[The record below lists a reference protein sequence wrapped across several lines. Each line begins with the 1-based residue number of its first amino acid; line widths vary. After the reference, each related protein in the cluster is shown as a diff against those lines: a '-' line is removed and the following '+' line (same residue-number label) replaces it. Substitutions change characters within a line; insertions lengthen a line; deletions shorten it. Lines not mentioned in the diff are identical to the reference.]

1 MATINYIEQPSITKP
16 IRENNVQDNEI
27 TDNKIRNVKLNKLK
41 SGKVKD
47 QEFTLENCKVTITDS
62 NGNEVA
68 VITGTNNLLTEIL
81 GTALKF
87 GNVSQTGIITYPD
100 KDNVYT
106 VGAGNAR
113 LKEIYSTDVKLGAG
127 GNIAVGAVPNSAST
141 VTITGTIMTNP
152 AGEDMHSHTGSCTIS
167 FNTYQMT
174 TGTDGS
180 GTKNV
185 LTS

>member
-1 MATINYIEQPSITKP
+1 MANINYIEQPQIPSLIN
-16 IRENNVQDNEI
+16 ENNVQDNEI
-27 TDNKIRNVKLNKLK
+27 TNQKIRNVSLSKLQ
-41 SGKVKD
+41 SGKTRGQD
-47 QEFTLENCKVTITDS
+47 FTLENCTMTITDS
-62 NGNEVA
+62 QGNE
-68 VITGTNNLLTEIL
+68 ILKMTGASNLLTQIL
-81 GTALKF
+81 GSALQF
-87 GNVSQTGIITYPD
+87 GNVNQTGIITYPD

-113 LKEIYSTDVKLGAG
+113 LKEIYSTDVKLGG
-127 GNIAVGAVPNSAST
+127 GSNIAVGAVPNSAST

-174 TGTDGS
+174 TGTGGT